1 MSALKNIVAGGLALS
16 SSLVASAALAC
27 GGGFGP
33 GVSVDPAQTL
43 VVAHKAGTE
52 TYVFRP
58 HFCGESKQFGLILPV
73 PAALSASPKLGNP
86 ALFDE
91 LTKLSAPKVEKQ
103 KVCKGDP
110 ADGGAR
116 SGAGGSDGQ
125 NNGVNVVEQGQVG
138 IFDWSLVKADSKE
151 SFTQWLDANGFA
163 HAPTADE
170 QFAHYVQQG
179 WYFVAFKVS
188 ASPNDPPAGK
198 KLCGDFG
205 PIELGF
211 PVVSPVIPT
220 RIAQVSAGGRSP
232 NWRVYGISEAASQL
246 AVKTD
251 RYAAMTSFS
260 DELSAPTLAANPEIA
275 KLASAGDRIV
285 RLEVSFGFGNLDKD
299 LLLATEAPK
308 QFRSTTTEVEYIDCP
323 STAPTNPGTSSG
335 NTNDPTA
342 PEASNGSSASSGCNT
357 TSRSPADLALA
368 GLGVA
373 IAIGLVARRRRR

>member
-1 MSALKNIVAGGLALS
+1 MSARKNLFAVGLGTAAT
-16 SSLVASAALAC
+16 LVTSAALAC

-58 HFCGESKQFGLILPV
+58 HFCGEAKQFGLILPV

-103 KVCKGDP
+103 KICKDSK
-110 ADGGAR
+110 GGPL
-116 SGAGGSDGQ
+116 AGGSDGTDAGQ
-125 NNGVNVVEQGQVG
+125 SNGANVVDQGQVG
-138 IFDWSLVKADSKE
+138 IFDWSLVKADTKE

-179 WYFVAFKVS
+179 WYFVAFKVT

-211 PVVSPVIPT
+211 PTASPVVPT

-246 AVKTD
+246 AVKAD
-251 RYAAMTSFS
+251 RYASITSFS
-260 DELSAPTLAANPEIA
+260 DELNAPTLAANPELA
-275 KLASAGDRIV
+275 KLASAGDRVV

-299 LLLATEAPK
+299 LLLGTETPK

-323 STAPTNPGTSSG
+323 STQPTNPPSTSGGT
-335 NTNDPTA
+335 TEPTA
-342 PEASNGSSASSGCNT
+342 EPSNGSSSSSGCNT
-357 TSRSPADLALA
+357 TSRSPADLALG